1 MKVKDLIN
9 LLTTYPDDME
19 VVLFR
24 PACEDYD
31 EYYDPDFSVETNDTN
46 QLVID

>member
-1 MKVKDLIN
+1 MKIKDLID
-9 LLTTYPDDME
+9 LLTSYPDDME
-19 VVLFR
+19 AVLFR

-31 EYYDPDFSVETNDTN
+31 EHYDPDFSAGTNDAN

>member
-1 MKVKDLIN
+1 MKVKDLID
-9 LLTTYPDDME
+9 LLTSYPNDME

-31 EYYDPDFSVETNDTN
+31 EHYDPDFSVETTETS

>member
-1 MKVKDLIN
+1 MKIKDLID
-9 LLTTYPDDME
+9 LLTSYPDDME

-31 EYYDPDFSVETNDTN
+31 EHYDPDFSVETTEAP